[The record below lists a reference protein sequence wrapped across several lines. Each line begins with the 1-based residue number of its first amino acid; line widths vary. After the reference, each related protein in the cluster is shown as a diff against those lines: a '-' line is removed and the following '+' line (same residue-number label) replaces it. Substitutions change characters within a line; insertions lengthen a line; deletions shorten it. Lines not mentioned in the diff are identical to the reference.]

1 MEDGDLNKLR
11 GCSLFFHRP
20 GLRPPPEK
28 LRSRSVSAVQLLFFA
43 SAALRLC
50 VFSCGARRR
59 IRRRS
64 LRSAALA
71 LAVVFPLAW
80 AAGLC
85 PRQIHAGISGLRC
98 RGRRSGAF
106 LRLQPCRPVRPVCV
120 SRLPAP
126 SAPGERS
133 ALRRP
138 AWSRAADLLCPT
150 SAHRSRLRAPVSPAQ
165 NSGASA
171 ALRRFRFAPTRS

>member
-1 MEDGDLNKLR
+1 MRRHNR
-11 GCSLFFHRP
+11 RP
-20 GLRPPPEK
+20 QSDNLS
-28 LRSRSVSAVQLLFFA
+28 SRSASAVRLL
-43 SAALRLC
+43 S
-50 VFSCGARRR
+50 SCGARRR
-59 IRRRS
+59 ARRRS

-85 PRQIHAGISGLRC
+85 LRQIHAGISGLRC

-106 LRLQPCRPVRPVCV
+106 QRLQPCRPVRPICV

-138 AWSRAADLLCPT
+138 AWSRAADLICPT
-150 SAHRSRLRAPVSPAQ
+150 SAHRARLRAPVSPAQ
-165 NSGASA
+165 NSGASGGSA
-171 ALRRFRFAPTRS
+171 SLEISLSGSGRSCLSAPRLPFCEFSALVLPRT